1 VPTFKYCPN
10 CGSPL
15 AADPKAPF
23 AEQKCFCCGATHYHN
38 SKPTAGALIV
48 NESQV
53 LLSQRAGEPFRGF
66 WDIPGGFLEA
76 GEDPLDGAKREVQE
90 ETGLEVVL
98 LGPTAVYIGRYGST
112 GDYTLNLYYRA
123 TVVSGEPRPADDVT
137 DLRWFSVD
145 VLPENLAFEHERE
158 LLRELAKELRG

>member
-1 VPTFKYCPN
+1 MPAFTYCSK

-15 AADPKAPF
+15 AADRQAPL
-23 AEQKCFCCGATHYHN
+23 AAQKCFCCGATHYHN

-48 NESQV
+48 NEDQV
-53 LLSQRAGEPFRGF
+53 LLSKRARAPFRGF

-76 GEDPLDGAKREVQE
+76 GEDPREGARREVRE

-98 LGPTAVYIGRYGST
+98 AGPAEVYVGRYGAD

-123 TVVSGEPRPADDVT
+123 TIVSGEPNPADDVT
-137 DLRWFSVD
+137 DLRWFAMDS
-145 VLPENLAFEHERE
+145 LPENLAFDHERD
-158 LLRELAKELRG
+158 LLRRLAEELRA